1 MSFNRVF
8 KPFQLW
14 CCFALFNQP
23 CFGQVVSGYVLD
35 ATNHDTISYASV
47 FFEGTFKGTNTDA
60 HGYFTIDLAGKPF
73 TPLTVSAIGYYTN
86 AITEYSP
93 ARPVTVY
100 LSPKVYA
107 FKEVVVNAQ
116 GSKKQRKRDLRIFRE
131 VFLGTT
137 PNALRCII
145 LNENDVAFNIG
156 SHSDTLRAFV
166 YNPITVRNPNLGYT
180 VTYYLDKFE
189 FNRKTTDYYIKG
201 VISFKE
207 DLVNAGNRNQVEHRR
222 YRAYNGSIP
231 HFFKSLW
238 NGNLEDFT
246 VTDKNWNEFQL
257 TDSVSVN
264 DSVTRLLN
272 CKTTFYVRHNRMISK
287 AIPINNKLTFDKYGF
302 YVPDIKWQGDMASRR
317 IGDWLPVEY
326 YADK

>member
-1 MSFNRVF
+1 M
-8 KPFQLW
+8 
-14 CCFALFNQP
+14 ALLYLP
-23 CFGQVVSGYVLD
+23 CSGQVVRGYVLD

-73 TPLTVSAIGYYTN
+73 IPLTVSAIGYYSRE
-86 AITEYSP
+86 ISEYSP
-93 ARPVTVY
+93 AIPVTVY

-107 FKEVVVNAQ
+107 FKEVIVNAH
-116 GSKKQRKRDLRIFRE
+116 GSKKQRKKDMRIFRE

-145 LNENDVAFNIG
+145 LNENDVVFNSG
-156 SHSDTLRAFV
+156 SHSDTLRAFA

-189 FNRKTTDYYIKG
+189 FNRRTTDYYIKG
-201 VISFKE
+201 VISFNE
-207 DLVNAGNRNQVEHRR
+207 DLVNALNRNQVENRR
-222 YRAYNGSIP
+222 FRAYNGSIP

-238 NGNLEDFT
+238 SGNLEDFA
-246 VTDKNWNEFQL
+246 VMDKNWNEFQL
-257 TDSVSVN
+257 TDSVAIN

-272 CKTTFYVRHNRMISK
+272 CKSTFYVQHDRKTSL
-287 AIPINNKLTFDKYGF
+287 AIPISEKLTFDQYGF
-302 YVPDIKWQGDMASRR
+302 YVPEIKWQGDMASRR

-326 YADK
+326 YMNR